1 MMERMVVETM
11 SRDDDFVAFKIAVGL
26 VAREEEFIK
35 VFLDNHSALSGN
47 LFPVLERRV
56 IWESHLAQA

>member
-1 MMERMVVETM
+1 MR
-11 SRDDDFVAFKIAVGL
+11 RDDDFVAFKIAVGL
-26 VAREEEFIK
+26 VTREEEFIK